1 MVILFFLVSFL
12 VAGKILIKYYSKHWN
27 DGLSA
32 SVYFEADAINE
43 GEKGHICEELINDK
57 FLPLPVVNVKFEL
70 DKSIKYAESVNTIVS
85 DKQYRSDTLMLGSHK
100 KIIRR
105 FEVKY
110 TKRGIYHID
119 SLTLNT
125 IDPVSDYKRIEIFEC
140 KSVIYVYPS
149 YSRHKDILAPFSRVM
164 GEALRNRFIFEDPFE
179 FRGIRDYT
187 TSDPMKKINWGASAR
202 TGALKVNN
210 YYDTTSRH
218 VTVFLD
224 ICNDSVWK
232 RYDQME
238 EAIRITRNL
247 MEEFVRNKIPVKII
261 TNAKNCIN
269 GNDIVM
275 ESGLGAGVVASNL
288 KNLAIIDLDK
298 PTKHMSEFLLENESE
313 TEELSVLISSDSSE
327 SLIRAYEKYLGKNS
341 GEWIAPILSSK
352 DCNIHSRKFN
362 TTYVEVS
369 RL

>member
-12 VAGKILIKYYSKHWN
+12 VVGKIVIKYYSKHWN

-32 SVYFEADAINE
+32 SVYFETDGINE
-43 GEKGHICEELINDK
+43 GETGHICEELINDK

-110 TKRGIYHID
+110 TKRGIYNIN
-119 SLTLNT
+119 SITLNT
-125 IDPVSDYKRIEIFEC
+125 IDPVSDYKHIEVFET
-140 KSVIYVYPS
+140 KSRIYVYPS
-149 YSRHKDILAPFSRVM
+149 YSRHKDILAPFSRIM

-202 TGALKVNN
+202 TGELKVNN

-218 VTVFLD
+218 VTIFLD
-224 ICNDSVWK
+224 ICNDNVWK
-232 RYDQME
+232 HYDQME

-261 TNAKNCIN
+261 TNAKNSIN
-269 GNDIVM
+269 DSDIVM
-275 ESGLGAGVVASNL
+275 ESGVGAGVVLANL
-288 KNLAIIDLDK
+288 KNLASIDLDK
-298 PTKHMSEFLLENESE
+298 PTRHMSEYFMENESE
-313 TEELSVLISSDSSE
+313 SDELSVLISFDGSE
-327 SLIRAYEKYLGKNS
+327 KLINAYEKYLGKNS
-341 GEWIAPILSSK
+341 GEWIAPILYLK
-352 DCNIHSRKFN
+352 DRNIHSRKFN

>member
-12 VAGKILIKYYSKHWN
+12 VVGKIVIKYYSKHWN

-32 SVYFEADAINE
+32 SVYFETDAINE
-43 GEKGHICEELINDK
+43 GEKGHICEELVNDK
-57 FLPLPVVNVKFEL
+57 LLPLPVVNVKFEL

-140 KSVIYVYPS
+140 KSDIYVYPS
-149 YSRHKDILAPFSRVM
+149 YSRHKDILAPFSRIM
-164 GEALRNRFIFEDPFE
+164 GEALRNKFIFEDPFE

-187 TSDPMKKINWGASAR
+187 TSDPMKKINWSASAK
-202 TGALKVNN
+202 TGELKVNN

-218 VTVFLD
+218 VTLFLD

-238 EAIRITRNL
+238 ESIRITRNL

-261 TNAKNCIN
+261 TNAKSCL
-269 GNDIVM
+269 NDKVIVM
-275 ESGLGAGVVASNL
+275 ESGIGSGVVITNL
-288 KNLAIIDLDK
+288 KNLACIDLDK
-298 PTKHMSEFLLENESE
+298 PTESMSDYFLENESE
-313 TEELSVLISSDSSE
+313 TEELSVLISFNGSE
-327 SLIRAYEKYLGKNS
+327 KLIQAYEKYLGKNN
-341 GEWIAPILSSK
+341 GEWIAPILYAK
-352 DCNIHSRKFN
+352 DRNIHSRKFT
-362 TTYVEVS
+362 TTYVEVN

>member
-1 MVILFFLVSFL
+1 MIILFFLVSFL
-12 VAGKILIKYYSKHWN
+12 VAGKIVIKYYSKHWN

-32 SVYFEADAINE
+32 SVHFETDAINE
-43 GEKGHICEELINDK
+43 GEKGHICEEIINDK

-110 TKRGIYHID
+110 TKRGVYHID

-140 KSVIYVYPS
+140 KSYIYVYPS

-202 TGALKVNN
+202 TGELKVNN

-218 VTVFLD
+218 VTLFLD

-261 TNAKNCIN
+261 TNAKSCFN
-269 GNDIVM
+269 GNDLVM
-275 ESGLGAGVVASNL
+275 ESGVGAGVVQANL
-288 KNLAIIDLDK
+288 RNMACIDLDIS
-298 PTKHMSEFLLENESE
+298 TRHMSEYFMENEAES
-313 TEELSVLISSDSSE
+313 EELSVLISFDSSE
-327 SLIRAYEKYLGKNS
+327 KLVHAYEKYLGKNN
-341 GEWIAPILSSK
+341 GEWIAPILYAK
-352 DCNIHSRKFN
+352 DCNIHSRKFKI
-362 TTYVEVS
+362 TYVEVN